1 MSDAIHIRRA
11 GPDDTRTITAFNT
24 AMALETED
32 RRLNELTVRDG
43 IRALLSQPE
52 YGFYII
58 AERVHMDEM
67 ESIGQLMITYEW
79 SDWRN
84 GLFWWVQ
91 SVYVVPDH
99 RQRGVYRAMYRH
111 VIAEAKNNPHICGI
125 RLYVAR
131 DNHRA
136 HTAYRRVGLVPS
148 PYDMYEHDFVLGPH
162 ALINEAPP

>member
-1 MSDAIHIRRA
+1 MPDTIHIRHA
-11 GPDDTRTITAFNT
+11 GSADTHTIREFNT
-24 AMALETED
+24 AMALETEG
-32 RRLNELTVRDG
+32 RRLDQATLRDG
-43 IRALLSQPE
+43 IRSLLSQPE
-52 YGFYII
+52 YGFYLI
-58 AERVHMDEM
+58 AERLYMDAM

-99 RQRGVYRAMYRH
+99 RRRGVYQAMYRY
-111 VIAEAKNNPHICGI
+111 VTDEAKNDPRICGI

-131 DNHRA
+131 SNHRA
-136 HTAYRRVGLVPS
+136 HAAYRRVGLIPS

-162 ALINEAPP
+162 TLKP

>member
-1 MSDAIHIRRA
+1 MGKPIHIRRA
-11 GPDDTRTITAFNT
+11 GPDDTETITEFNT

-32 RRLNELTVRDG
+32 RRLDQATLRDG
-43 IRALLSQPE
+43 IRSLLSQPE

-58 AERVHMDEM
+58 AERPHTDVIQP
-67 ESIGQLMITYEW
+67 IGQLMITYEW

-99 RQRGVYRAMYRH
+99 RRRGVYQAMHRH
-111 VIAEAKNNPHICGI
+111 ITDEAKNDPRICGI

-148 PYDMYEHDFVLGPH
+148 PYDMYEQDFVLGPK
-162 ALINEAPP
+162 ALKP